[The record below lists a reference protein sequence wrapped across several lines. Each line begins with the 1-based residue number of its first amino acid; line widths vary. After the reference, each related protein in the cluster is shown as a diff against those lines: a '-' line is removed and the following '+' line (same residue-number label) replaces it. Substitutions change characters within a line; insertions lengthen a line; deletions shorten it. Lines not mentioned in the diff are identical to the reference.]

1 MMTAYFRGSSIR
13 IPPIFANSAVTP
25 STFMELIFSTTA
37 GGNAFS
43 IPKTIPI
50 FLVLT
55 GHSSPRV
62 AAFENTTALSCHS
75 ERSEGPRT
83 PRFINYRHQAFSR
96 CSHDAYRATADSQRQ
111 TTTKNIFPPSSAT
124 KASHAANYPPKHP
137 ANLEP
142 PWHSASP
149 TVSRSGP
156 GTYPSRPIPA
166 QSSSAGSGLRT
177 NHHSASAE
185 NPEGN

>member
-13 IPPIFANSAVTP
+13 IPPIFTNSAVTP

-62 AAFENTTALSCHS
+62 AHLKI
-75 ERSEGPRT
+75 
-83 PRFINYRHQAFSR
+83 PRFSLVILSEAKDPVLLASLITASR
-96 CSHDAYRATADSQRQ
+96 RSHVARTTPIGLRPTANAKQPL
-111 TTTKNIFPPSSAT
+111 KIFPRHLQPQRPVMLRIIPPNIQPIWNRLGIQHRRQFHVLVQAHIPVGRSQ
-124 KASHAANYPPKHP
+124 HNLHLPVAA
-137 ANLEP
+137 
-142 PWHSASP
+142 
-149 TVSRSGP
+149 
-156 GTYPSRPIPA
+156 
-166 QSSSAGSGLRT
+166 
-177 NHHSASAE
+177 
-185 NPEGN
+185 